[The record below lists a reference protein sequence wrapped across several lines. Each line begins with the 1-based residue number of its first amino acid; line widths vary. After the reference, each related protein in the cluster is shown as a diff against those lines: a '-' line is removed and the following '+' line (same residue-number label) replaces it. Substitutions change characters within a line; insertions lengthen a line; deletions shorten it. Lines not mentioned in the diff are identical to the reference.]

1 MPALRCFY
9 RPSFHAVKMF
19 LIGIALAG
27 QQPVHLLALN
37 VEAVADLVQVVE
49 DLVPQKEVDG
59 GDQHGDVTERKV
71 VH

>member
-1 MPALRCFY
+1 
-9 RPSFHAVKMF
+9 MF

-27 QQPVHLLALN
+27 QQPVHLLALH

>member
-1 MPALRCFY
+1 
-9 RPSFHAVKMF
+9 MF

-27 QQPVHLLALN
+27 

>member
-1 MPALRCFY
+1 
-9 RPSFHAVKMF
+9 MF
-19 LIGIALAG
+19 LIGIALTG
-27 QQPVHLLALN
+27 QEAVHILPLH

-49 DLVPQKEVDG
+49 YLVPKKEIDG